1 MKQQLRY
8 PERSKPS
15 ERTPTGR
22 LVVPVRSGPAG
33 HTLRVFRTAVGDRTA
48 VAFTSEQRLIAVLGP
63 DHPWIALAEPA
74 LRALCEPLG
83 ITALTVDPPLAAP
96 APAPCDPALPRNPEP
111 GSLESRNSEPRN
123 SEPRSLEPR
132 NPEPRDPEIRP
143 RTPASA
149 QRGPS
154 RVV

>member
-48 VAFTSEQRLIAVLGP
+48 VAFTSEQRLVAVLGP
-63 DHPWIALAEPA
+63 DHPRIALAEPA
-74 LRALCEPLG
+74 LRALYEPLG

-96 APAPCDPALPRNPEP
+96 APAPCDPALPQ
-111 GSLESRNSEPRN
+111 N
-123 SEPRSLEPR
+123 SEPRSPEPR
-132 NPEPRDPEIRP
+132 NSDPRDPETRP
-143 RTPASA
+143 RTPAPA
-149 QRGPS
+149 RRGPS